1 MTVIG
6 LLFLGLVFLGFPV
19 FVSLALTGVVGVA
32 LTHDVP
38 LAVVAAKTASASD
51 NFVLLAIPLFVLAG
65 SLMSAGGIAQR
76 LFDLARVLVGHMTGG
91 LAQVNV
97 ALSVLNGGLSGSSAA
112 DAAIDCKVT
121 IPQMRADGYPAA
133 FSGAITAV
141 SGMLSNVIPPSIA
154 MLVYA
159 SLTNASVGKLF
170 MAGIV
175 PGLMMALAMST
186 TAYRTCRRMGYGT
199 RLPRPSWRE
208 VAAAFRRSAFA
219 LTMPVIIIGGIR
231 FGYFTATEA
240 GAVAVLASF
249 ILGTLVFREL
259 HLRDLPGVLAKT
271 ALDTGAIMLII
282 SFSAPISIVLA
293 YNQIPQQVAAFFT
306 SMGNSQLVFLL
317 TVNVFLLIGGALMEG
332 VTLLIL
338 TTPLLASVAAT
349 LGIDPIH
356 FGMVVVVNVVLG
368 SITPPFGQ
376 LVFFVSSM
384 TGIRSEEMFIQV
396 FRFLPLLLL
405 VLGIV
410 TFFPETYLWTVKLFG
425 PSGG

>member
-1 MTVIG
+1 MVSVGIV
-6 LLFLGLVFLGFPV
+6 FLGLIFLGIPIV
-19 FVSLALTGVVGVA
+19 VALALTGVIGA
-32 LTHDVP
+32 GLSQGVP
-38 LAVVAAKTASASD
+38 LAVVAAKTGSASD

-76 LFDLARVLVGHMTGG
+76 LFDLARVLVGHLTGG

-97 ALSVLNGGLSGSSAA
+97 ALSVLNGGISGSSAA

-154 MLVYA
+154 MLIYA

-175 PGLMMALAMST
+175 PGIFMALAMSI

-199 RLPRPSWRE
+199 RSPRASWRE
-208 VAAAFRRSAFA
+208 IAAAFRRSAFA
-219 LTMPVIIIGGIR
+219 LAIPVIVVGGIR

-240 GAVAVLASF
+240 GGIAVVITF
-249 ILGTLVFREL
+249 VLGTAVYREL
-259 HLRDLPGVLAKT
+259 RLRDLPGVLAKT
-271 ALDTGAIMLII
+271 AVDTGVIMLII
-282 SFSAPISIVLA
+282 SFSAPVSWVLA
-293 YNQIPQQVAAFFT
+293 YNQVPQRIASFFA
-306 SMGNSQLVFLL
+306 SFGNSGPVFLL
-317 TVNVFLLIGGALMEG
+317 VVNVFLLLGGALMEG

-338 TTPLLASVAAT
+338 VTPILASVAAK

-368 SITPPFGQ
+368 AITPPFGQ

-384 TGIRSEEMFIQV
+384 TGIRSEEMFMQV
-396 FRFLPLLLL
+396 LRFLPMLLL

-410 TFFPETYLWTVKLFG
+410 TYFPQTYLWTVRLFG
-425 PSGG
+425 P